1 MKTFEDTWGPILRA
15 REEREAAGLRQ
26 RMDLVERRQALG
38 LPRERPPYMAPT
50 EDVTINR
57 GRERTLGI
65 ASSEVDMTAKID
77 TLTVPLDPNAGGG
90 GGGIPPG
97 YEETAITLCTPSGE
111 VDGMI
116 LFKPTPEEE

>member
-15 REEREAAGLRQ
+15 REQREAAVLHQ
-26 RMDLVERRQALG
+26 RLDLVERRQALG
-38 LPRERPPYMAPT
+38 LPRERPAYMAPT

-90 GGGIPPG
+90 GGIPPG
-97 YEETAITLCTPSGE
+97 YEETAITLCIEGTQTPGT
-111 VDGMI
+111 I
-116 LFKPTPEEE
+116 LFKPDA